1 MFEIF
6 DSLGYLGF
14 ALIISKSDINR
25 RIISNRN
32 LVLFGIFS
40 LLVNPEFIQ
49 LASLRTVS
57 FAIFLLV
64 SFAIIFMG
72 RIGPGDLKL
81 FLVMTIWA
89 PVLLNW
95 LEFFAWAWI
104 LGGIFSVV
112 SSLISRRIGASIP
125 FAPFIFLAFTAS
137 I

>member
-95 LEFFAWAWI
+95 LEFFARAWI

-112 SSLISRRIGASIP
+112 SSLILRRIGASIP
-125 FAPFIFLAFTAS
+125 FAQFIFLAFTAS